1 MGQALGPGL
10 WCVCDGVGGDTRQGS
25 VQAPAPC
32 RSSSVYLCEQLGA
45 ASCSGPALA
54 GLWPCLEGCSWALPP
69 TQQLHTGSIE
79 ARTFLAA
86 CVTGEE
92 GAGPLPQIRK
102 AWLPQ
107 EEALDASQH
116 IWRS

>member
-1 MGQALGPGL
+1 MQVKL
-10 WCVCDGVGGDTRQGS
+10 CVS
-25 VQAPAPC
+25 VCA
-32 RSSSVYLCEQLGA
+32 QLGA
-45 ASCSGPALA
+45 ASCSGPLPA

-69 TQQLHTGSIE
+69 TRQLHTGSIE

>member
-1 MGQALGPGL
+1 M
-10 WCVCDGVGGDTRQGS
+10 
-25 VQAPAPC
+25 
-32 RSSSVYLCEQLGA
+32 
-45 ASCSGPALA
+45 A

-107 EEALDASQH
+107 EEALDASQQGNQTNQSKRKSVLIIH
-116 IWRS
+116 WKN

>member
-1 MGQALGPGL
+1 M
-10 WCVCDGVGGDTRQGS
+10 
-25 VQAPAPC
+25 QAPAPC

-107 EEALDASQH
+107 EETLDASQH